1 MSTSTDNDYR
11 QSLQTKFVCN
21 FNKIIFYQVL
31 SGALFSFFKND
42 LIEECYQKRS
52 HVNEYKIKKVIY
64 KCMEKLHKYVNYFFY
79 SFTEIF
85 IQC

>member
-1 MSTSTDNDYR
+1 MSDKDCLFFWFQKSDKVYR

-52 HVNEYKIKKVIY
+52 HVNEYRQRLQTKFTDKV
-64 KCMEKLHKYVNYFFY
+64 CL
-79 SFTEIF
+79 
-85 IQC
+85 